1 MENMS
6 FNAFFEN
13 AIKKHWEN
21 LALTDFNGVSFQYRD
36 LARKIAKLHVLYEHI
51 GLKPGDRI
59 AVCGRNSS
67 QWAVAYLSTMTYG
80 AVAVPLLHEFKADN
94 IHHLVTH
101 SEAKLL
107 FVDATI
113 WENLDPA
120 AMPILEGAFNIS
132 EYSLFLSRSE
142 KLTEARSHLNE
153 YFGKKYPERFTP
165 ADVVYYQDQPDELA
179 IINYTSGST
188 GFSKGVMLSYRNLWS
203 NVQFTMD
210 HLKFLVPGDKLVCM
224 LPMAHMYGM
233 LVELLHPLAKGCH
246 IHFLTRVPSPK
257 VIMDAF
263 AAVKPKL
270 VVTVPLIIE
279 KIIKTK
285 VFPLLEKPVM
295 SLMLKVPFVDDYLLA
310 KVKEKIVATFGDNL
324 QELII
329 GGAALNKDV
338 ESFLRRIEFPYTVG
352 YGMTECAP
360 LIAYCP
366 WQTQRAGSCGK
377 AVDRMELRIENPDPE
392 TGTGVLWVKGANVMQ
407 GYYKNPEATEGV
419 FRDGW
424 MNTGDI
430 CQIDEDGYV
439 YIRGRDKNMIL
450 GPSGQN
456 IYPEEIEQQLN
467 NMPYVCESIVI
478 DEDNQLVALVYPDLE
493 NATKQGISIPELEK
507 MMEDNIKQLNPELP
521 AYSQIK
527 RVKVHL
533 EEFEKTPKRS
543 IKRYLY
549 QHSK

>member
-1 MENMS
+1 MENVS
-6 FNAFFEN
+6 FNAFFED
-13 AIKKHWEN
+13 AIKKYWEN

-36 LARKIAKLHVLYEHI
+36 LARKIAKLHVLYDYI
-51 GLKPGDRI
+51 GLKPGDKI
-59 AVCGRNSS
+59 AVCGKNSS
-67 QWAVAYLSTMTYG
+67 QWAVAFLSVVTYG
-80 AVAVPLLHEFKADN
+80 AVAVPLLHEFKPDN

-107 FVDATI
+107 FADASI
-113 WENLDPA
+113 WENLDPS
-120 AMPILEGAFNIS
+120 AMPDLDGAFCIS
-132 EYSLFLSRSE
+132 DYSLLLSRKE
-142 KLTEARSHLNE
+142 RLTEARRHLNE
-153 YFGKKYPERFTP
+153 YFGRKYPERFTT
-165 ADVVYYQDQPDELA
+165 ADVVYYKDKPDELA

-188 GFSKGVMLSYRNLWS
+188 GFSKGVMLSYRSIWS

-210 HLKFLVPGDKLVCM
+210 HLKFLIPGDKLVCM

-257 VIMDAF
+257 IIIDAF

-285 VFPLLEKPVM
+285 VFPLLEKPLM
-295 SLMLKVPFVDDYLLA
+295 SMMLKVPFVDDYLLA
-310 KVKEKIVATFGDNL
+310 KVKEKIIETFGANL
-324 QELII
+324 EELIV
-329 GGAALNKDV
+329 GGAALNKEV
-338 ESFLRRIEFPYTVG
+338 ESFLRRIGFPYTVG

-366 WQTQRAGSCGK
+366 WRSQRAASCGK
-377 AVDRMELRIENPDPE
+377 AVDRMQLRIESPDPE
-392 TGTGVLWVKGANVMQ
+392 TGTGVLWVKGDNVMQ
-407 GYYKNPEATEGV
+407 GYYKNPEATEAV

-430 CQIDEDGYV
+430 CQIDEEGYV

-456 IYPEEIEQQLN
+456 IYPEEIEQKLN

-478 DEDNQLVALVYPDLE
+478 DEDNQLVALVYPDIE

-507 MMEDNIKQLNPELP
+507 MMEENIKQLNPDLP

-527 RVKVHL
+527 RVKVYL

-549 QHSK
+549 QHS